1 MTLKIIKIDGKEYT
15 LVDSDGKKYQLTLR
29 FFDLEEQLSPGD
41 MIKFHPDLLDKNYV
55 EYSTSYIF
63 GGLDK
68 PYGRKITSK
77 DNVDCIAIK
86 TIEKVIYLKRFFG

>member
-1 MTLKIIKIDGKEYT
+1 MVLKIIKIDVDEYT
-15 LVDSDGKKYQLTLR
+15 LVDADGKQYHLTLR
-29 FFDLEEQLSPGD
+29 FFDLDEPLFPGD
-41 MIKFHPDLLDKNYV
+41 MIKIHPNLLDKNYV

-68 PYGRKITSK
+68 PYGRNITSK

-86 TIEKVIYLKRFFG
+86 TGETVIYLKRFFG